1 MTFIIESLFAVFKD
15 FHWLVSIDT
24 LLIFFVNYLMFHAAG
39 RVKISWRL
47 LLLGGLLSV
56 VLTPLLPM
64 GFKFLLNP
72 LILFCFSY
80 YKRPDLPW
88 IEPVFNSFYA
98 WGTTN
103 IIIRGL
109 SLIVFPLLLGADLT
123 SRIPESL
130 TEFICVVVTYPIYL
144 LVHRFIGYEYLQVEE
159 KERLRIHFTPI
170 VIGVSFAFLSYGLLN
185 EFMPYFAS
193 IWPVEVVNN
202 YAKLVVLLATGAF
215 FIVVSY
221 ANQWIKD
228 ELFLELKEEQE
239 RHFQSLQESS
249 RHILHLYQELYRDGV
264 PKVVVPKKA
273 KTVLATSQEGDS
285 QNLSEEE
292 VPFSKVMP
300 DIPNL
305 LSQLLRSVIESKY
318 MEFHA
323 VGVDFIMEVPD
334 PISPSHIDIVDLS
347 AVLTT
352 FLDNALLRAHGQE
365 NSLVR
370 LSYYQSGEVQ
380 VLSVETILS
389 QDSAEAP
396 HKAYENHLSIN
407 EQLALRMKSSSIDSN
422 LNTKQLV
429 KKYIERRF
437 DV

>member
-300 DIPNL
+300 DISNL

-323 VGVDFIMEVPD
+323 VGIDFIMEIPD
-334 PISPSHIDIVDLS
+334 PISPFHIDIVDLS
-347 AVLTT
+347 AVLTA

-380 VLSVETILS
+380 VLSVETTLS

-407 EQLALRMKSSSIDSN
+407 EQLEDIM
-422 LNTKQLV
+422 
-429 KKYIERRF
+429 ERYPQSKLSFKNEKFIYRQQF
-437 DV
+437 EY

>member
-300 DIPNL
+300 DISNL
-305 LSQLLRSVIESKY
+305 LSQLIRSVIESKY

-323 VGVDFIMEVPD
+323 VGIDFIMEVPD

-380 VLSVETILS
+380 VLSVETTLS

-407 EQLALRMKSSSIDSN
+407 EQLEDIM
-422 LNTKQLV
+422 
-429 KKYIERRF
+429 ERYPQSKLSFKNDKFIYRQQF
-437 DV
+437 EY

>member
-1 MTFIIESLFAVFKD
+1 M
-15 FHWLVSIDT
+15 
-24 LLIFFVNYLMFHAAG
+24 
-39 RVKISWRL
+39 
-47 LLLGGLLSV
+47 
-56 VLTPLLPM
+56 
-64 GFKFLLNP
+64 
-72 LILFCFSY
+72 
-80 YKRPDLPW
+80 
-88 IEPVFNSFYA
+88 
-98 WGTTN
+98 
-103 IIIRGL
+103 
-109 SLIVFPLLLGADLT
+109 T

-300 DIPNL
+300 DISNL
-305 LSQLLRSVIESKY
+305 LSQLIRSVIESKY

-323 VGVDFIMEVPD
+323 VGIDFIMEVPD

-407 EQLALRMKSSSIDSN
+407 EQLEDIM
-422 LNTKQLV
+422 
-429 KKYIERRF
+429 ERYPQSKLSFKNEKFIYRQQF
-437 DV
+437 EY

>member
-1 MTFIIESLFAVFKD
+1 
-15 FHWLVSIDT
+15 
-24 LLIFFVNYLMFHAAG
+24 
-39 RVKISWRL
+39 
-47 LLLGGLLSV
+47 
-56 VLTPLLPM
+56 M

-273 KTVLATSQEGDS
+273 KTVLATSQEETVKTYLRKKFPS
-285 QNLSEEE
+285 ARLCQIFPTCFLNCY
-292 VPFSKVMP
+292 V
-300 DIPNL
+300 
-305 LSQLLRSVIESKY
+305 RSVIESKY

-323 VGVDFIMEVPD
+323 VGIDFIMEIPD

-352 FLDNALLRAHGQE
+352 FLDNALLRAHGQ
-365 NSLVR
+365 R
-370 LSYYQSGEVQ
+370 
-380 VLSVETILS
+380 
-389 QDSAEAP
+389 
-396 HKAYENHLSIN
+396 K
-407 EQLALRMKSSSIDSN
+407 
-422 LNTKQLV
+422 
-429 KKYIERRF
+429 
-437 DV
+437 

>member
-1 MTFIIESLFAVFKD
+1 MTSIIELLFAVFKD

-300 DIPNL
+300 DISNL

-323 VGVDFIMEVPD
+323 VGIDFIMEVPD

-380 VLSVETILS
+380 VLSVETTLS
-389 QDSAEAP
+389 QDSADAP

-407 EQLALRMKSSSIDSN
+407 EQLEDIM
-422 LNTKQLV
+422 
-429 KKYIERRF
+429 ERYPQSKLSFKNDKFIYRQQF
-437 DV
+437 EC

>member
-109 SLIVFPLLLGADLT
+109 SLIVFPLLLGADLM

-300 DIPNL
+300 DISNL

-323 VGVDFIMEVPD
+323 VGIDFIMEVPD

-352 FLDNALLRAHGQE
+352 FLDNALLRAHGQD

-380 VLSVETILS
+380 VLSVETTLS

-407 EQLALRMKSSSIDSN
+407 EQLEDIM
-422 LNTKQLV
+422 
-429 KKYIERRF
+429 ERYPQSKLSFKNDKFIYRQQF
-437 DV
+437 EY

>member
-1 MTFIIESLFAVFKD
+1 MTSIIESLLAVFKD

-39 RVKISWRL
+39 RVKISWWL

-109 SLIVFPLLLGADLT
+109 SLIVFPLLLGDDLM

-130 TEFICVVVTYPIYL
+130 TEFICVVVTYPLYL

-300 DIPNL
+300 DISNL

-323 VGVDFIMEVPD
+323 VGIDFIMEIPD

-380 VLSVETILS
+380 VLSVETTLS

-407 EQLALRMKSSSIDSN
+407 EQ
-422 LNTKQLV
+422 
-429 KKYIERRF
+429 IEDIMERYPQSKLSFKNDKFIYRQQF
-437 DV
+437 EY

>member
-1 MTFIIESLFAVFKD
+1 MTSIIESLFAVFKD

-300 DIPNL
+300 DISNL
-305 LSQLLRSVIESKY
+305 LSQLIRSVIESKY

-323 VGVDFIMEVPD
+323 VGIDFIMEVPD

-407 EQLALRMKSSSIDSN
+407 EQLEDIM
-422 LNTKQLV
+422 
-429 KKYIERRF
+429 ERYPQSKLSFKNDKFIYRQQF
-437 DV
+437 EY

>member
-1 MTFIIESLFAVFKD
+1 MTSIIELLFAVFKD

-300 DIPNL
+300 DISNL

-318 MEFHA
+318 MEFNA
-323 VGVDFIMEVPD
+323 VGIDFIMEVPD

-380 VLSVETILS
+380 VLSVETTLS
-389 QDSAEAP
+389 QDSADAP

-407 EQLALRMKSSSIDSN
+407 EQLEDIM
-422 LNTKQLV
+422 
-429 KKYIERRF
+429 ERYPQSKLSFKNDKFIYRQQF
-437 DV
+437 EC

>member
-1 MTFIIESLFAVFKD
+1 MTSIIESLLAVFKD

-56 VLTPLLPM
+56 VLIPLLPM

-109 SLIVFPLLLGADLT
+109 SLIVFPLLLGADLM

-130 TEFICVVVTYPIYL
+130 TEFICVVVTYPLYL

-159 KERLRIHFTPI
+159 KESLRIHFTPI

-185 EFMPYFAS
+185 DFMPYFAS

-202 YAKLVVLLATGAF
+202 YAKLILLLATGAF
-215 FIVVSY
+215 FIIVSY

-273 KTVLATSQEGDS
+273 KTVLATSQEGDT
-285 QNLSEEE
+285 QNLSDEE

-300 DIPNL
+300 DISNL

-334 PISPSHIDIVDLS
+334 PISPVHIDVVDLS

-370 LSYYQSGEVQ
+370 MSYYQRGEVQ
-380 VLSVETILS
+380 VLSVETTLS

-396 HKAYENHLSIN
+396 HEAYESHLSIN
-407 EQLALRMKSSSIDSN
+407 EQLEDIM
-422 LNTKQLV
+422 
-429 KKYIERRF
+429 ERYPQSKLSFKNDKFIYRQQF
-437 DV
+437 EY

>member
-300 DIPNL
+300 DISNL

-323 VGVDFIMEVPD
+323 VGIDFIMEVPD

-352 FLDNALLRAHGQE
+352 FLDNALLRAHGQD

-380 VLSVETILS
+380 VLSVETTLS
-389 QDSAEAP
+389 QDSAKAP

-407 EQLALRMKSSSIDSN
+407 EQLEDIM
-422 LNTKQLV
+422 
-429 KKYIERRF
+429 ERYPQSKLSFKNDKFIYRQQF
-437 DV
+437 EC

>member
-1 MTFIIESLFAVFKD
+1 MTSIIESLFAVFKD

-300 DIPNL
+300 DISNL
-305 LSQLLRSVIESKY
+305 LSQLIRSVIESKY

-323 VGVDFIMEVPD
+323 VGIDFIMEVPD

-407 EQLALRMKSSSIDSN
+407 EQ
-422 LNTKQLV
+422 
-429 KKYIERRF
+429 IEDIMERYPQSKLSFKNEKFIYRQQF
-437 DV
+437 EY

>member
-1 MTFIIESLFAVFKD
+1 MTSIIESLFAVFKD

-300 DIPNL
+300 DISNL

-352 FLDNALLRAHGQE
+352 FLDNALLRAHGQD

-380 VLSVETILS
+380 VLSVETTLS
-389 QDSAEAP
+389 QDSAKAP

-407 EQLALRMKSSSIDSN
+407 EQ
-422 LNTKQLV
+422 
-429 KKYIERRF
+429 IEDIMERYPQSKLSFKNDKFIYRQQF
-437 DV
+437 EC

>member
-130 TEFICVVVTYPIYL
+130 TEFTCVVVTYPIYL

-264 PKVVVPKKA
+264 PKVVVSKKS

-300 DIPNL
+300 DISNL

-323 VGVDFIMEVPD
+323 VGIDFIMEVPD

-352 FLDNALLRAHGQE
+352 FLDNALLRAHGQD

-380 VLSVETILS
+380 VLSVETTLS
-389 QDSAEAP
+389 QDSAKAP

-407 EQLALRMKSSSIDSN
+407 EQ
-422 LNTKQLV
+422 
-429 KKYIERRF
+429 IEDIMERYPQSKLSFKNDKFIYRQQF
-437 DV
+437 EY

>member
-1 MTFIIESLFAVFKD
+1 MTSIIESLLAAFKD

-39 RVKISWRL
+39 RVKISWWL

-109 SLIVFPLLLGADLT
+109 SLIVFPLLLGDDLM

-130 TEFICVVVTYPIYL
+130 TEFICVVVTYPLYL

-300 DIPNL
+300 DISNL

-318 MEFHA
+318 MEFNA
-323 VGVDFIMEVPD
+323 VGIDFIMEVPD

-347 AVLTT
+347 AVLMT

-380 VLSVETILS
+380 VLSVETTLS
-389 QDSAEAP
+389 QDSADAP

-407 EQLALRMKSSSIDSN
+407 EQLEDIM
-422 LNTKQLV
+422 
-429 KKYIERRF
+429 ERYPQSKLSFKNDKFIYRQQF
-437 DV
+437 EC

>member
-1 MTFIIESLFAVFKD
+1 MTSIIESLLAVFKD

-39 RVKISWRL
+39 RVKISWWL

-109 SLIVFPLLLGADLT
+109 SLIVFPLLLGADLM

-130 TEFICVVVTYPIYL
+130 TEFICVVVTYPLYL

-228 ELFLELKEEQE
+228 ELFLELKEEQD

-323 VGVDFIMEVPD
+323 VGIDFIMEVPD

-380 VLSVETILS
+380 VLSVETTLS

-407 EQLALRMKSSSIDSN
+407 EQLEDIM
-422 LNTKQLV
+422 
-429 KKYIERRF
+429 ERYPQSKLSFKNDKFIYRQQF
-437 DV
+437 EC

>member
-300 DIPNL
+300 DISNL

-380 VLSVETILS
+380 VLSVETTLS

-407 EQLALRMKSSSIDSN
+407 EQ
-422 LNTKQLV
+422 
-429 KKYIERRF
+429 IEDIMERYPQSKLSFKNDKFIYRQQF
-437 DV
+437 EY

>member
-300 DIPNL
+300 DISNL

-323 VGVDFIMEVPD
+323 VGIDFIMEVPD

-380 VLSVETILS
+380 VLSVETTLS

-407 EQLALRMKSSSIDSN
+407 EQLEDIM
-422 LNTKQLV
+422 
-429 KKYIERRF
+429 ERYPQFKLSFKNDKFIYRQQF
-437 DV
+437 EC

>member
-144 LVHRFIGYEYLQVEE
+144 LVHRFIGSEYLQVEE

-323 VGVDFIMEVPD
+323 VGIDFIMEVPD

-380 VLSVETILS
+380 VLSVETTLS

-407 EQLALRMKSSSIDSN
+407 EQ
-422 LNTKQLV
+422 
-429 KKYIERRF
+429 IEDIMERYPQSKLSFKNDKFIYRQQF
-437 DV
+437 EY

>member
-1 MTFIIESLFAVFKD
+1 MTSIIESLLAVLKD
-15 FHWLVSIDT
+15 FHWLVSIDM

-39 RVKISWRL
+39 RVKISWWL

-300 DIPNL
+300 DISNL

-323 VGVDFIMEVPD
+323 VGIDFIMEIPD

-380 VLSVETILS
+380 VLSVETTLS

-407 EQLALRMKSSSIDSN
+407 EQ
-422 LNTKQLV
+422 
-429 KKYIERRF
+429 IEDIMERYPQSKLSFKNDKFIYRQQF
-437 DV
+437 EY

>member
-1 MTFIIESLFAVFKD
+1 MTSIIESLFAVFKD

-185 EFMPYFAS
+185 EFLPYFAS

-300 DIPNL
+300 DISNL

-323 VGVDFIMEVPD
+323 VGIDFIMEIPD

-380 VLSVETILS
+380 VLSVETTLS

-407 EQLALRMKSSSIDSN
+407 EQLEDIM
-422 LNTKQLV
+422 
-429 KKYIERRF
+429 ERYPQSKLSFKNDKFIYRQQF
-437 DV
+437 EY

>member
-1 MTFIIESLFAVFKD
+1 MTSIIESLLAVFKD

-109 SLIVFPLLLGADLT
+109 SLIVFPLLLGADLM

-130 TEFICVVVTYPIYL
+130 TEFTCVVVTYPIYL

-300 DIPNL
+300 DISNL

-323 VGVDFIMEVPD
+323 VGIDFIMEVPD

-352 FLDNALLRAHGQE
+352 FLDNALLRAHDQE

-380 VLSVETILS
+380 VLSVETTLS

-407 EQLALRMKSSSIDSN
+407 EQ
-422 LNTKQLV
+422 
-429 KKYIERRF
+429 IEDIMERYPQSKLSFKNDKFIYRQQF
-437 DV
+437 EY

>member
-228 ELFLELKEEQE
+228 ELFLELKEEQD

-264 PKVVVPKKA
+264 PKVVVSKKS

-300 DIPNL
+300 DISNL
-305 LSQLLRSVIESKY
+305 LSQLIRSVIESKY

-323 VGVDFIMEVPD
+323 VGIDFIMEVPD
-334 PISPSHIDIVDLS
+334 PISPSHIDIVDFS

-407 EQLALRMKSSSIDSN
+407 EQLEDIM
-422 LNTKQLV
+422 
-429 KKYIERRF
+429 ERYPQSKLSFKNEKFIYRQQF
-437 DV
+437 EY

>member
-1 MTFIIESLFAVFKD
+1 MTSTVEWLLAVFKD

-24 LLIFFVNYLMFHAAG
+24 LLIFLVNYLMFKAAG
-39 RVKISWRL
+39 RIKISWWL

-103 IIIRGL
+103 IIMRGL
-109 SLIVFPLLLGADLT
+109 SLIVLPLLLGDDLV
-123 SRIPESL
+123 SHIPESL
-130 TEFICVVVTYPIYL
+130 TTFLCVVATYPLYL
-144 LVHRFIGYEYLQVEE
+144 LVHRFIGYDSLQVED
-159 KERLRIHFTPI
+159 KERLRLHFTPI

-185 EFMPYFAS
+185 DFMPYFAK
-193 IWPVEVVNN
+193 IWSVEVVNN
-202 YAKLVVLLATGAF
+202 YAKLVVLLAAGAF
-215 FIVVSY
+215 FMVVSY

-264 PKVVVPKKA
+264 PKVAVPKKA
-273 KTVLATSQEGDS
+273 KTVLATSQEGDT
-285 QNLSEEE
+285 QDLSEEE

-300 DIPNL
+300 DISNL

-323 VGVDFIMEVPD
+323 VELDFILEVPD
-334 PISPSHIDIVDLS
+334 PISPANIDVVDLS
-347 AVLTT
+347 AVLVT

-370 LSYYQSGEVQ
+370 LSYYQRGEAQ
-380 VLSVETILS
+380 VLSVETTLTES
-389 QDSAEAP
+389 DVEASY
-396 HKAYENHLSIN
+396 KESEEHLVIN
-407 EQLALRMKSSSIDSN
+407 EQLEDIMERYPQSRLSFKNDKLI
-422 LNTKQLV
+422 
-429 KKYIERRF
+429 YIQQFEY
-437 DV
+437 

>member
-109 SLIVFPLLLGADLT
+109 SLIVFPLLLGADLM

-130 TEFICVVVTYPIYL
+130 TEFICVVVTYPLYF
-144 LVHRFIGYEYLQVEE
+144 LVHCFIGYEYLQVEE

-170 VIGVSFAFLSYGLLN
+170 VI
-185 EFMPYFAS
+185 
-193 IWPVEVVNN
+193 
-202 YAKLVVLLATGAF
+202 
-215 FIVVSY
+215 
-221 ANQWIKD
+221 
-228 ELFLELKEEQE
+228 LFLELKEEQE

-380 VLSVETILS
+380 VLSVETTLS

-407 EQLALRMKSSSIDSN
+407 EQFEDIM
-422 LNTKQLV
+422 
-429 KKYIERRF
+429 ERYPQSKLSFKNDKFIYRQQF
-437 DV
+437 EY

>member
-1 MTFIIESLFAVFKD
+1 MTSIIESLFAVFKD

-300 DIPNL
+300 DISNL

-323 VGVDFIMEVPD
+323 VGIDFIMEVPD

-370 LSYYQSGEVQ
+370 LSYYQRGEVQ
-380 VLSVETILS
+380 VLSVETTLS

-396 HKAYENHLSIN
+396 HEAYESHLSIN
-407 EQLALRMKSSSIDSN
+407 EQLEDIM
-422 LNTKQLV
+422 
-429 KKYIERRF
+429 ERYPQSKLSFKNDKFIYRQQF
-437 DV
+437 EY

>member
-264 PKVVVPKKA
+264 PKVVVSKKS

-300 DIPNL
+300 DISNL
-305 LSQLLRSVIESKY
+305 LSQLIRSVIESKY

-323 VGVDFIMEVPD
+323 VGIDFIMEVPD

-380 VLSVETILS
+380 VLSVETTLS

-407 EQLALRMKSSSIDSN
+407 EQLEDIM
-422 LNTKQLV
+422 
-429 KKYIERRF
+429 ERYPQSKLSFKNEKFIYRQQF
-437 DV
+437 EY

>member
-1 MTFIIESLFAVFKD
+1 MTSIIESLLAVFKD

-109 SLIVFPLLLGADLT
+109 SLIVFPLLLGDDLM

-130 TEFICVVVTYPIYL
+130 TEFICVVVTYPLYL

-300 DIPNL
+300 DISNL

-323 VGVDFIMEVPD
+323 VGIDFIMEVPD

-380 VLSVETILS
+380 VLSVETTLS
-389 QDSAEAP
+389 QDSADAP

-407 EQLALRMKSSSIDSN
+407 EQLEDIM
-422 LNTKQLV
+422 
-429 KKYIERRF
+429 ERYPQSKLSFKNDKFIYRQQF
-437 DV
+437 EC

>member
-1 MTFIIESLFAVFKD
+1 MTSIIESLLAVFKD
-15 FHWLVSIDT
+15 FHWLVSIDM

-39 RVKISWRL
+39 RVKISWWL

-300 DIPNL
+300 DISNL

-323 VGVDFIMEVPD
+323 VGIDFIMEVPD

-380 VLSVETILS
+380 VLSVETTLS

-407 EQLALRMKSSSIDSN
+407 EQ
-422 LNTKQLV
+422 
-429 KKYIERRF
+429 IEDIMERYPQSKLSFKNDKFIYRQQF
-437 DV
+437 EY

>member
-1 MTFIIESLFAVFKD
+1 MTSIIESLLAVFKD

-24 LLIFFVNYLMFHAAG
+24 VLIFFVNYLMFHAAG

-300 DIPNL
+300 DISNL
-305 LSQLLRSVIESKY
+305 LSQLIRSVIESKY

-323 VGVDFIMEVPD
+323 VGIDFIMEVPD

-352 FLDNALLRAHGQE
+352 FLDNALLRAHGQD

-380 VLSVETILS
+380 VLSVETTLS
-389 QDSAEAP
+389 QDSAKAP
-396 HKAYENHLSIN
+396 HKVYENHLSIN
-407 EQLALRMKSSSIDSN
+407 EQ
-422 LNTKQLV
+422 
-429 KKYIERRF
+429 IEDIMERYPQSKLSFKNDKFIYRQQF
-437 DV
+437 EY

>member
-264 PKVVVPKKA
+264 PKVVVSKKA

-300 DIPNL
+300 DISNL

-323 VGVDFIMEVPD
+323 VGIDFIMEVPD

-380 VLSVETILS
+380 VLSVETTLS

-407 EQLALRMKSSSIDSN
+407 EQLEDIM
-422 LNTKQLV
+422 
-429 KKYIERRF
+429 ERYPQSKLSFKNDKFIYRQQF
-437 DV
+437 EC

>member
-273 KTVLATSQEGDS
+273 KTILATSQEGDS

-300 DIPNL
+300 DISNL

-323 VGVDFIMEVPD
+323 VGIDFIMEVPD

-407 EQLALRMKSSSIDSN
+407 EQLEDIM
-422 LNTKQLV
+422 
-429 KKYIERRF
+429 ERYPQSKLSFKNEKFIYRQQF
-437 DV
+437 EY

>member
-1 MTFIIESLFAVFKD
+1 MTSIIESLLAVFKD

-39 RVKISWRL
+39 RVKISWWL

-109 SLIVFPLLLGADLT
+109 SLIVFPLLLGDDLM

-130 TEFICVVVTYPIYL
+130 TEFICVVVTYPLYL

-185 EFMPYFAS
+185 DFMPYFAS

-323 VGVDFIMEVPD
+323 VGIDFIMEVPD

-380 VLSVETILS
+380 VLSVETTLS

-407 EQLALRMKSSSIDSN
+407 EQLEDIM
-422 LNTKQLV
+422 
-429 KKYIERRF
+429 ERYPQSKLSFKNDKFIYRQQF
-437 DV
+437 EY

>member
-1 MTFIIESLFAVFKD
+1 MTSIIESLLAAFKD

-39 RVKISWRL
+39 RVKISWWL

-109 SLIVFPLLLGADLT
+109 SLIVFPLLLGDDLM

-130 TEFICVVVTYPIYL
+130 TEFICVVVTYPLYL

-185 EFMPYFAS
+185 DFMPYFAS

-202 YAKLVVLLATGAF
+202 YAKLIVLLATGAF

-300 DIPNL
+300 DISNL

-323 VGVDFIMEVPD
+323 VGIDFIMEIPD

-380 VLSVETILS
+380 VLSVETTLS

-407 EQLALRMKSSSIDSN
+407 EQ
-422 LNTKQLV
+422 
-429 KKYIERRF
+429 IEDIMERYPQSKLSFKNDKFIYRQQF
-437 DV
+437 EY

>member
-300 DIPNL
+300 DISNL

-318 MEFHA
+318 MEFNA
-323 VGVDFIMEVPD
+323 VGIDFIMEVPD

-380 VLSVETILS
+380 VLSVETTLS

-407 EQLALRMKSSSIDSN
+407 EQ
-422 LNTKQLV
+422 
-429 KKYIERRF
+429 IEDIMERYPQSKLSFKNDKFIYRQQF
-437 DV
+437 EC

>member
-39 RVKISWRL
+39 RVKISWWL

-300 DIPNL
+300 DISNL

-323 VGVDFIMEVPD
+323 VGIDFIMEVPD

-380 VLSVETILS
+380 VLSVETTLS

-407 EQLALRMKSSSIDSN
+407 EQLEDIM
-422 LNTKQLV
+422 
-429 KKYIERRF
+429 ERYPQSKLSFKNDKFIYRQQF
-437 DV
+437 EY

>member
-193 IWPVEVVNN
+193 IWPVEVINN

-323 VGVDFIMEVPD
+323 VGIDFIMEVPD

-380 VLSVETILS
+380 VLSVETTLS
-389 QDSAEAP
+389 QDSAKAP

-407 EQLALRMKSSSIDSN
+407 EQLEDIM
-422 LNTKQLV
+422 
-429 KKYIERRF
+429 ERYPQSKLSFKNDKFIYRQQF
-437 DV
+437 EY

>member
-109 SLIVFPLLLGADLT
+109 SLIVFPLLLGADLM

-130 TEFICVVVTYPIYL
+130 TEFICVVVTYPLYL

-249 RHILHLYQELYRDGV
+249 RHILHLYQDLYRDGV

-273 KTVLATSQEGDS
+273 KTVLATSQEGDT

-300 DIPNL
+300 DISNL

-323 VGVDFIMEVPD
+323 VGIDFIMEVPD

-380 VLSVETILS
+380 VLSVETTLS

-407 EQLALRMKSSSIDSN
+407 EQ
-422 LNTKQLV
+422 
-429 KKYIERRF
+429 IE
-437 DV
+437 DIM

>member
-15 FHWLVSIDT
+15 FHWLISIDT

-300 DIPNL
+300 DISNL

-323 VGVDFIMEVPD
+323 VGIDFIMEVPD

-352 FLDNALLRAHGQE
+352 FLDNALLRAHGQD

-380 VLSVETILS
+380 VLSVETTLS
-389 QDSAEAP
+389 QDSADAP

-407 EQLALRMKSSSIDSN
+407 EQ
-422 LNTKQLV
+422 
-429 KKYIERRF
+429 IEDIMERYPQSKLSFKNDKFIYRQQF
-437 DV
+437 EY